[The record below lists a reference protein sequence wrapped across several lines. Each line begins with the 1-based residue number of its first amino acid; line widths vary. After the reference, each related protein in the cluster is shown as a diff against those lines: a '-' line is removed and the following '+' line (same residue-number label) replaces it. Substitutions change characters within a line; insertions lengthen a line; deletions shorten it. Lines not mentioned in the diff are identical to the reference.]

1 MKMHLSILN
10 AFVFFVKKASS
21 QPKQRLEK
29 AFLMKKRAK
38 IKRNRKTKEM
48 LIITFEKY
56 IQ

>member
-29 AFLMKKRAK
+29 AFLMKKK
-38 IKRNRKTKEM
+38 SKKSKE
-48 LIITFEKY
+48 TERQKKC
-56 IQ
+56 